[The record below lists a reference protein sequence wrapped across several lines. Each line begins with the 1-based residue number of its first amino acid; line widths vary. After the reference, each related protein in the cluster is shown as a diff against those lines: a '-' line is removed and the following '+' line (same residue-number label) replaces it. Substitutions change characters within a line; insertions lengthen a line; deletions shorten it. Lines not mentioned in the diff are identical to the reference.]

1 MTTKHTPAP
10 WQIDD
15 KTFVYA
21 LGPGGTNKFFLS
33 VQAAGP
39 ERIGEPEK
47 EANACLIA
55 AAPEL
60 LAACQA
66 FSKMYGRLWDTV
78 APEGG
83 GFLGADSVKKYDEIH
98 AQMSAAI
105 AKAIGAA

>member
-39 ERIGEPEK
+39 ERIGEREK
-47 EANACLIA
+47 ESNARLIA

-60 LAACQA
+60 LAALQSMIELIDDNGLCVDGCED
-66 FSKMYGRLWDTV
+66 YDT
-78 APEGG
+78 A
-83 GFLGADSVKKYDEIH
+83 I
-98 AQMSAAI
+98 AAI
-105 AKAIGAA
+105 AKATGAAS

>member
-39 ERIGEPEK
+39 ERIGEREK
-47 EANACLIA
+47 ESNARLIA

-60 LAACQA
+60 LAALQEVVRVCKA
-66 FSKMYGRLWDTV
+66 NEAALVDRI
-78 APEGG
+78 
-83 GFLGADSVKKYDEIH
+83 YD
-98 AQMSAAI
+98 QCKAAI
-105 AKAIGAA
+105 AKATRAAS